1 MAGPGQNSLMAT
13 RRRKWRGLA
22 WTAAL
27 ELKRTPA
34 LSGGIMGAIDSD
46 SEEDLR
52 SLPQEKAYVLAISD
66 AVKHVT
72 GDCDATRYFQPI
84 HFKARLDGP
93 DTPPFSCDQP
103 TLAAPRDGLRPAS
116 APGDAGSVLS
126 VYVQISDFV
135 TKVLIRKRFR
145 RLALPARVNQLR
157 NMALGMTPPVP
168 KYPHRSVGGAGFRGP
183 SFASTNFST
192 GWRCLWVGVYRLDE
206 LLGECRQR
214 RTSPVSP
221 DGLSHRGI
229 ATRQVRCCLPAC
241 WRSGWNCAE
250 TRD

>member
-1 MAGPGQNSLMAT
+1 
-13 RRRKWRGLA
+13 
-22 WTAAL
+22 
-27 ELKRTPA
+27 
-34 LSGGIMGAIDSD
+34 MGAIDSD

-93 DTPPFSCDQP
+93 DTPPSPVISPLWQP
-103 TLAAPRDGLRPAS
+103 LGTVCARFGPWRCGLRPFGLCANLRFCDES
-116 APGDAGSVLS
+116 ADSEAVAPMAAE
-126 VYVQISDFV
+126 
-135 TKVLIRKRFR
+135 K
-145 RLALPARVNQLR
+145 RVNQLR

-168 KYPHRSVGGAGFRGP
+168 KYPHRPVGGAGFRGP